1 MCNMLPRIN
10 AASCMCV
17 MILLYAVI
25 VTDFLMR
32 AKKEEILKLL
42 FFFATPHRAHIV
54 YMRVYV
60 FIRHPEL
67 TSTMYVCEGE
77 NEQLLKKREHIYI
90 DCASKNK
97 AQHKNT
103 KKLSHLDVFF
113 MILPVLFNINS
124 STFGMLG

>member
-77 NEQLLKKREHIYI
+77 NEQLLKKESIFTSIVQAR
-90 DCASKNK
+90 
-97 AQHKNT
+97 T
-103 KKLSHLDVFF
+103 KH
-113 MILPVLFNINS
+113 
-124 STFGMLG
+124 STKIRRNFLI